1 MYFRLLQKN
10 IMAILGSLR
19 KNSVVLITVIGMA
32 LFAFVI
38 SGVFDGKGYTSQ
50 DPIGMVNDQDLSIEE
65 FRNQVDFLERS
76 YNLSGMNAVN
86 SVWDQTVRNLILNN
100 QFELSGVD
108 SGKDHLEYILSQNP
122 SFNSEPS
129 FLNDAKI
136 FEIEKF
142 IDLIVEY
149 KTTNPDA
156 YEQWKKQESIFQ
168 SQSNEKIYFDLIS
181 SGINFSYKDGEFEY
195 LLQNDRVDIEYVQI
209 PYSSIPDSLVKLKNS
224 DVQKYIKSNHTD
236 FKIDASRSI
245 EYVLFEEKPSIEDEN
260 ETKSFLES
268 FLVEKKE
275 YNDISKQEE
284 TIPSLL
290 TAKNLTEFINQNSE
304 IKFDSIYV
312 PKGSLPNNDANIL
325 FNLNKGQNYGPYLDD
340 EYFKISRMLDKK
352 KGGNIR
358 ASHILISFKG
368 SKNASPEI
376 TRSKSEARKEA
387 NRILKLVRKN
397 PDSFSGLAFEFSD
410 GPSKSSGGDLGFFQ
424 EGAMVK
430 PFNDFVF
437 SKKEGTI
444 GVVETDFG
452 FHVINIVAKEDLVLL
467 ASIAIKNIP
476 SENTSDK
483 TFNLATKFEINLSKN
498 KNLNEL
504 AKENNYEIKP
514 VSNIKILD
522 DNLPGLTNQRRLVQW
537 LFSEEVE
544 LNSYKRFDLSN
555 GGYLIAQVTDLREE
569 GLSSVEDVTFTAVP
583 KVRNQKKAELI
594 IRQNKKNKSL
604 EDLANNNNTEIKK
617 ALALNQKNATISG
630 AGREPLL
637 VGHAFG
643 LKVNQIS
650 DFIIGENGVYKI
662 KVTKKDKSS
671 GLDNYSSYQ
680 NQLLLSSRPSVNS
693 ILYQTVKESAEII
706 DNRSTYY

>member
-1 MYFRLLQKN
+1 
-10 IMAILGSLR
+10 MAILGSLR

-38 SGVFDGKGYTSQ
+38 SGVFDGKGYVAQ

-86 SVWDQTVRNLILNN
+86 SVWDQTVRNLILKN

-108 SGKDHLEYILSQNP
+108 SGKDHLYYIISQNP
-122 SFNSEPS
+122 SFNSDPQ

-142 IDLIVEY
+142 IDLIVEL

-156 YEQWKKQESIFQ
+156 YEQWKNQEAIFQ

-224 DVQKYIKSNHTD
+224 DVEKYIKSNDSD

-245 EYVLFEEKPSIEDEN
+245 EYVLFDEKPSNEDEN
-260 ETKSFLES
+260 ETRKILQN

-275 YNDISKQEE
+275 YNDVSKQEE
-284 TIPSLL
+284 AIPSLL

-312 PKGSLPNNDANIL
+312 PKGSLPSNDANLL
-325 FNLNKGQNYGPYLDD
+325 FNLNKGQTYGPYLDD

-352 KGGNIR
+352 KGGNAR

-368 SKNASPEI
+368 SQDASPEI
-376 TRSKSEARKEA
+376 TRSKSDAKKEA

-397 PDSFSGLAFEFSD
+397 PDSFSALAFEFSE

-452 FHVINIVAKEDLVLL
+452 FHVINVVAKEDLVLL

-476 SENTSDK
+476 SEKTSDK

-504 AKENNYEIKP
+504 AKENNYEIRP

-522 DNLPGLTNQRRLVQW
+522 ENLPGLSNQRRLVQW

-544 LNSYKRFDLSN
+544 LNSYKRFDLSK
-555 GGYLIAQVTDLREE
+555 GGYLIAQVTGLKEE
-569 GLSSVEDVTFTAVP
+569 GLSSVEDASFTAVP
-583 KVRNQKKAELI
+583 KVRNKKKAELI
-594 IRQNKKNKSL
+594 IKQNKKNKSL

-637 VGHAFG
+637 VGYAFG
-643 LKVNQIS
+643 LKVDQIS

-671 GLDNYSSYQ
+671 GLDAYSSYQ
-680 NQLLLSSRPSVNS
+680 NQLLLSSIPSVNS

>member
-1 MYFRLLQKN
+1 
-10 IMAILGSLR
+10 MAILGSLR

-86 SVWDQTVRNLILNN
+86 SVWDQTVRNLILKN

-108 SGKDHLEYILSQNP
+108 SGKDHTEYILSQNP

-594 IRQNKKNKSL
+594 IKQNKKNKSL

-643 LKVNQIS
+643 LKVDQIS

-671 GLDNYSSYQ
+671 GLDTYSSYQ

-693 ILYQTVKESAEII
+693 TLYQAVKESAEII

>member
-1 MYFRLLQKN
+1 
-10 IMAILGSLR
+10 MAILGSLR

-86 SVWDQTVRNLILNN
+86 SVWDQTVRNLILKN

-352 KGGNIR
+352 KGGNVR

-594 IRQNKKNKSL
+594 IKQNKKNKSL

-643 LKVNQIS
+643 LKVDQIS

-671 GLDNYSSYQ
+671 GLDTYSSYQ

-693 ILYQTVKESAEII
+693 TLYQAVKESAEII

>member
-1 MYFRLLQKN
+1 
-10 IMAILGSLR
+10 MAILGSLR

-86 SVWDQTVRNLILNN
+86 SVWDQTVRNLILKN

-260 ETKSFLES
+260 ETKIFLES

-594 IRQNKKNKSL
+594 IKQNKKNKSL

-643 LKVNQIS
+643 LKVDQIS

-671 GLDNYSSYQ
+671 GLDTYSSYQ

-693 ILYQTVKESAEII
+693 TLYQAVKESAEII

>member
-1 MYFRLLQKN
+1 
-10 IMAILGSLR
+10 MAILGSLR

-86 SVWDQTVRNLILNN
+86 SVWDQTVRNLILKN

-594 IRQNKKNKSL
+594 IKQNKKNKSL

-643 LKVNQIS
+643 LKVDQIS

-671 GLDNYSSYQ
+671 GLDTYSSYHG
-680 NQLLLSSRPSVNS
+680 L
-693 ILYQTVKESAEII
+693 
-706 DNRSTYY
+706 

>member
-1 MYFRLLQKN
+1 
-10 IMAILGSLR
+10 MAILGSLR

-86 SVWDQTVRNLILNN
+86 SVWDQTVRNLILKN

-352 KGGNIR
+352 KGGNVR

-397 PDSFSGLAFEFSD
+397 PDSFSGLALEFSD

-643 LKVNQIS
+643 LKVDQIS

-693 ILYQTVKESAEII
+693 TLYQAVKESAEII

>member
-1 MYFRLLQKN
+1 
-10 IMAILGSLR
+10 MAILGSLR

-86 SVWDQTVRNLILNN
+86 SVWDQTVRNLILKN

-594 IRQNKKNKSL
+594 IKQNKKNKSL

-643 LKVNQIS
+643 LKVDQIS

-671 GLDNYSSYQ
+671 GLDTYSSYQ

-693 ILYQTVKESAEII
+693 TLYQAVKESAEII

>member
-1 MYFRLLQKN
+1 
-10 IMAILGSLR
+10 MAILGSLR

-38 SGVFDGKGYTSQ
+38 SGVFDGKGYVAQ
-50 DPIGMVNDQDLSIEE
+50 DPIGIVNDQDMSIEE

-86 SVWDQTVRNLILNN
+86 SVWDQTVRNYILNN
-100 QFELSGVD
+100 QFELSGID

-122 SFNSEPS
+122 TYNSDPR
-129 FLNDAKI
+129 FLNDAKL

-142 IDLIVEY
+142 IDLIVEL

-168 SQSNEKIYFDLIS
+168 NQSNEKIYFDMIS
-181 SGINFSYKDGEFEY
+181 SGINYSFKDGEFEY

-209 PYSSIPDSLVKLKNS
+209 PYSSIPDSLIKLKNS
-224 DVQKYIKSNHTD
+224 DVEKYIKSNDSD

-245 EYVLFEEKPSIEDEN
+245 DYVLFEEKPSLEDEN
-260 ETKSFLES
+260 ETKKILEG

-275 YNDISKQEE
+275 YNNVSKQEE
-284 TIPSLL
+284 TIPSLRS
-290 TAKNLTEFINQNSE
+290 AKNLTEFINQNSD

-325 FNLNKGQNYGPYLDD
+325 FNLNKNQIYGPYLDD

-352 KGGNIR
+352 KGGNVR

-368 SKNASPEI
+368 SQDANPEI
-376 TRSKSEARKEA
+376 TRSKTEAKKEA
-387 NRILKLVRKN
+387 NRILNLVRKN
-397 PDSFSGLAFEFSD
+397 PDSFSGLAFELSD
-410 GPSKSSGGDLGFFQ
+410 GPSKSRGGDLGFFQ

-437 SKKEGTI
+437 SKKEGSI
-444 GVVETDFG
+444 GLVETDFG

-467 ASIAIKNIP
+467 ASIAVKNIP
-476 SENTSDK
+476 SDNTSDK

-498 KNLNEL
+498 QNLNEL
-504 AKENNYEIKP
+504 AKENDYEIKP

-522 DNLPGLTNQRRLVQW
+522 DDLPGLTNQRRLVQW
-537 LFSEEVE
+537 LFSEDIE
-544 LNSYKRFDLSN
+544 LNSYKRFDISK
-555 GGYLIAQVTDLREE
+555 GGYLIAQVTGLKEE
-569 GLSSVEDVTFTAVP
+569 GLSSVEDASFTAVP
-583 KVRNQKKAELI
+583 KVRNQKKAQLI
-594 IRQNKKNKSL
+594 INQNKKNQSL
-604 EDLANNNNTEIKK
+604 SDLAKINNTEIKK

-637 VGHAFG
+637 VGYAFG
-643 LKVNQIS
+643 LEVDQIS

-662 KVTKKDKSS
+662 KVIKKDKSS
-671 GLDNYSSYQ
+671 SLDTYSSYQ
-680 NQLLLSSRPSVNS
+680 NQLLLSSRPTVNS
-693 ILYQTVKESAEII
+693 SLYQTVKESAEII

>member
-1 MYFRLLQKN
+1 
-10 IMAILGSLR
+10 MAILGSLR

-76 YNLSGMNAVN
+76 YNLSGMNAIN

-122 SFNSEPS
+122 SFNSEPR

-476 SENTSDK
+476 SEKTSDK

-594 IRQNKKNKSL
+594 IKQNKKNKSL

-643 LKVNQIS
+643 LKVDQIS

-671 GLDNYSSYQ
+671 GLDTYSSYQ

-693 ILYQTVKESAEII
+693 TLYQAVKESAEII

>member
-1 MYFRLLQKN
+1 
-10 IMAILGSLR
+10 MAILGSLR

-86 SVWDQTVRNLILNN
+86 SVWDQTVRNLILKN

-594 IRQNKKNKSL
+594 IKQNKKNKSL

-643 LKVNQIS
+643 LKVDQIS

-671 GLDNYSSYQ
+671 GLD
-680 NQLLLSSRPSVNS
+680 
-693 ILYQTVKESAEII
+693 
-706 DNRSTYY
+706 

>member
-1 MYFRLLQKN
+1 
-10 IMAILGSLR
+10 MAILGSLR

-76 YNLSGMNAVN
+76 YNLSGMNAIN

-122 SFNSEPS
+122 SFNSEPR

-168 SQSNEKIYFDLIS
+168 SQSNEKIYFDLIA
-181 SGINFSYKDGEFEY
+181 SGINFSFKDGEFEY

-245 EYVLFEEKPSIEDEN
+245 DYVLFEEKPSIEDEN

-352 KGGNIR
+352 KGGNVR

-397 PDSFSGLAFEFSD
+397 PDSFSGLALEFSD

-643 LKVNQIS
+643 LKVDQIS